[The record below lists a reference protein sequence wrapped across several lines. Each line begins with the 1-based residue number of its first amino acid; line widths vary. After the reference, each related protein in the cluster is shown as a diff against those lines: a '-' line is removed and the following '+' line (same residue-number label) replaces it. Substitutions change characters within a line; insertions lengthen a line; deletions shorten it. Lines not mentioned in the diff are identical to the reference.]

1 MRGSISS
8 QSSIGN
14 RSDSGKRIDAYRST
28 DQHSSSAIVPVLA
41 LGVPLL
47 AVFGIVLSVAPVF
60 VAVIATIATIATL
73 SVTVPRGVA
82 RVAEALRERVSST
95 RQPDRTSEESTRTA
109 DIRQTAD

>member
-1 MRGSISS
+1 MRGSIFP
-8 QSSIGN
+8 QSSIDN
-14 RSDSGKRIDAYRST
+14 RSNRGRRIDAYRRT
-28 DQHSSSAIVPVLA
+28 DQPSSSAIGPVLA

-82 RVAEALRERVSST
+82 RVAEALRGRVSST
-95 RQPDRTSEESTRTA
+95 RQPDRTSEEPTRAA
-109 DIRQTAD
+109 DIGRAAD